1 MMCSSLPKFGLVIT
15 AVAVLPATAFPQNA
29 GPIPITPQTIDFVTS
44 ISQSI
49 DQLVTQH
56 TALFVSDAMTLLNA
70 IAAFQ
75 LIRLAIRWM
84 WHPYAMWHAHVDLGE
99 LIVFMGKLAGCLIL
113 LHYYSQPL
121 PGASFSFH
129 QVFTYAARMISGTI
143 DLSILNDFT
152 NQVNS
157 ITANMKPPS
166 PVDLLAIILY
176 YIVIG
181 SMALVEAILFAVT
194 CLGFIATGVG
204 SLIGPLLVPLLML
217 PSLASKFWKWIDFM
231 FVYAF
236 YRVIAS
242 AFVFVWVR
250 VIVGFFQ
257 NTLHGDYSA
266 GHLFALLVPW
276 LLLQFA
282 FIWSMFQ
289 VPHLAHELL
298 GGLSGFGT
306 SIGTALR
313 GAATRLISA

>member
-1 MMCSSLPKFGLVIT
+1 MPRTIT
-15 AVAVLPATAFPQNA
+15 KAAFLFAFLGAFPTGLFAQTR

-56 TALFVSDAMTLLNA
+56 TDLFVGDAMTLLNA

-75 LIRLAIRWM
+75 LVRFAIRWM

-99 LIVFMGKLAGCLIL
+99 LIAFMGKLAGCLIL
-113 LHYYSQPL
+113 LHYYNQPL

-129 QVFTYAARMISGTI
+129 QVFTYTARTISGTI
-143 DLSILNDFT
+143 DLSILNDFA

-157 ITANMKPPS
+157 LAANIQQPS
-166 PVDLLAIILY
+166 PLNIFQVAVY

-181 SMALVEAILFAVT
+181 SMALVEAVLFAIST
-194 CLGFIATGVG
+194 LGFIATGIG
-204 SLIGPLLVPLLML
+204 TLLGPLFIPLLL
-217 PSLASKFWKWIDFM
+217 ISSLASKFWKWIDFM

-250 VIVGFFQ
+250 VIVGFLQ
-257 NTLHGDYSA
+257 NAIHGDYSIP
-266 GHLFALLVPW
+266 HLLALLVPW
-276 LLLQFA
+276 ILLQFA

-298 GGLSGFGT
+298 GGVSGFGT
-306 SIGTALR
+306 SLGSAVR
-313 GAATRLISA
+313 GAATRFVRT

>member
-1 MMCSSLPKFGLVIT
+1 MVRMLSKFGFVLVIAS
-15 AVAVLPATAFPQNA
+15 AVPASALAQNA

-56 TALFVSDAMTLLNA
+56 TNLFVSDAMTLLNVV
-70 IAAFQ
+70 AAFQ
-75 LIRLAIRWM
+75 LVRLAIRWM
-84 WHPYAMWHAHVDLGE
+84 WHPYGMWHAHVDLSE

-113 LHYYSQPL
+113 LHYYNQPL
-121 PGASFSFH
+121 PGASLSFH

-143 DLSILNDFT
+143 DLSILNDFAKE
-152 NQVNS
+152 VNS
-157 ITANMKPPS
+157 LAANIQQPS
-166 PVDLLAIILY
+166 PLNIFQVAVY

-181 SMALVEAILFAVT
+181 FMALVEAILFAIST
-194 CLGFIATGVG
+194 LGFIATGVG
-204 SLIGPLLVPLLML
+204 TLLGPLLVPFLLL
-217 PSLASKFWKWIDFM
+217 PSLAGRFWKWIDFM

-250 VIVGFFQ
+250 VIVGFLQ
-257 NTLHGDYSA
+257 NAIHGDYSIP
-266 GHLFALLVPW
+266 HLLALLVPW

-282 FIWSMFQ
+282 FVWSMFQ

-298 GGLSGFGT
+298 GGVGGFGT
-306 SIGTALR
+306 SLGTALR
-313 GAATRLISA
+313 GATTRLIGA

>member
-1 MMCSSLPKFGLVIT
+1 MVRMLSKFGFLLAIAA
-15 AVAVLPATAFPQNA
+15 AVPAGALAQSR
-29 GPIPITPQTIDFVTS
+29 PIPITPQTIDFVTS

-56 TALFVSDAMTLLNA
+56 TNLFVSDAMTLLNVV
-70 IAAFQ
+70 AAFQ
-75 LIRLAIRWM
+75 LVRLAIRWM

-99 LIVFMGKLAGCLIL
+99 LIVLMGKLAGCLII
-113 LHYYSQPL
+113 LHYYNQPL

-176 YIVIG
+176 YVVIG
-181 SMALVEAILFAVT
+181 SMALVEAILFAVS

-204 SLIGPLLVPLLML
+204 TLIGPLLVPFLML

-257 NTLHGDYSA
+257 NTFHGDYST
-266 GHLFALLVPW
+266 GHFFALLVPW

-289 VPHLAHELL
+289 VPHLTHELL
-298 GGLSGFGT
+298 GGNSGFCT
-306 SIGTALR
+306 SLGTALR
-313 GAATRLISA
+313 GAATRLIGA